1 MSRQLVPKNCLLVPG
16 DARRAHSPDFATD
29 AESRFSASDSDAD
42 AELPPPADL
51 STRVSSLFNSDSART
66 TRRLEALDAQNA
78 RAERELR
85 EQRDA
90 RDALHTRPRK
100 RGRPPTLS
108 RTKRDAAITARE
120 DAEAEA
126 TALTHLDSKDKPF
139 FSFFRAWRRIEQH
152 GEHVNLRRAPR
163 ALGPT
168 LVAEFNSLS
177 GPMQYYWTH
186 MFELF
191 RLYERQQIPL
201 NPPAAN
207 SLAIRTR
214 RDKFLLAFYY
224 LDLDAQKMLVDDWVA
239 ERTARAKS
247 QRAYELEECLARRTL
262 AKIKADMLV
271 VVHNIDYVL
280 RENVPPTRWQGA
292 FEGI

>member
-1 MSRQLVPKNCLLVPG
+1 MSRKNCLLVPG
-16 DARRAHSPDFATD
+16 ARRDHSPDFATD
-29 AESRFSASDSDAD
+29 AESHFSASGSDSEA
-42 AELPPPADL
+42 AELPAPANL
-51 STRVSSLFNSDSART
+51 ATRVSSLFHRDSAHT
-66 TRRLEALDAQNA
+66 TRRLEALDAQDA
-78 RAERELR
+78 RAERDANTE
-85 EQRDA
+85 RDV
-90 RDALHTRPRK
+90 
-100 RGRPPTLS
+100 
-108 RTKRDAAITARE
+108 RDAAECRKRKRISQTRRDHAETARE
-120 DAEAEA
+120 IAEAEA
-126 TALTHLDSKDKPF
+126 EVLTHLDNKDKPF

-163 ALGPT
+163 SLGPA

-207 SLAIRTR
+207 SLAVRTR

-224 LDLDAQKMLVDDWVA
+224 LDLPAQKMLVDDWIV
-239 ERTARAKS
+239 ERTARAQS
-247 QRAYELEECLARRTL
+247 NRAYELETCLARRTL
-262 AKIKADMLV
+262 AKIKADMLA